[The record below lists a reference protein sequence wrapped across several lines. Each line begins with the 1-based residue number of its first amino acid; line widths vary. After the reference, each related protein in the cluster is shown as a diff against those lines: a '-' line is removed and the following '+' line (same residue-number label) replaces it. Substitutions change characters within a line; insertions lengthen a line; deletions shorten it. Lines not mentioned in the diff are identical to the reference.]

1 MQQNTDKRLPKHRFL
16 IYAMI
21 IYAIAVVW
29 CMCLHLRVSYT
40 NLTFNSMIDHLLRGE
55 FDLDPNIIGAEGIR
69 RGSRVYA
76 YFGIFCALIRA
87 PLMLIPGGVRFDVTP
102 QSCLL
107 AVIGAAAI
115 KLKTLGVVYRASPPS
130 PLRETLCWAL
140 GLSILFGGAQ
150 IQFLRPSMYQ
160 EVCLWAGLQAAIFV
174 YFAVRGV
181 VADGFK
187 TSALCFM
194 AALAGLALLTRVSVG
209 LGLCAALGLLL
220 LTGLRRDLAT
230 SGKGVAPGRPFHTR
244 LISGG
249 LVWPALVL
257 LAFVTVT
264 GLINYERWGNP
275 LALYG
280 SDYIMLEYYPDR
292 APRLAAYGLFNVAR
306 IPFAFVYYFFP
317 IWLVQRP
324 DGFML
329 FEEHQKRLIDAAE
342 LPPGSFL
349 LTDPLLLLLGAF
361 FVWSFFVGR
370 RGAPGFDR
378 ARTLAIMLGLSAP
391 CALMLTLIS
400 MNFRYRIEFYPL
412 MEFGA
417 LAGFLTLCRSD
428 LSIVAS
434 NRMRGVS
441 VALAAVGIFA
451 SAASLALY
459 AVSDFGPSIK
469 PLRAGVLHYYAD
481 AFYDSAGNLGIVY
494 KSSVQWFAAH
504 LGM

>member
-1 MQQNTDKRLPKHRFL
+1 MPINRFL
-16 IYAMI
+16 IYAIMLYAVAMI
-21 IYAIAVVW
+21 AS
-29 CMCLHLRVSYT
+29 MRLHSLEYT
-40 NLTFNSMIDHLLRGE
+40 DLTFNSMIDHLLRGE
-55 FDLDPNIIGAEGIR
+55 FDVDPDVIGAEGFH

-87 PLMLIPGGVRFDVTP
+87 PLMLIPGGLRFDLTP
-102 QSCLL
+102 LSCLL

-115 KLKTLGVVYRASPPS
+115 KLKTLGVVYRASRLS
-130 PLRETLCWAL
+130 PLRETLYWAL
-140 GLSILFGGAQ
+140 ALSILLGGAQ

-181 VADGFK
+181 VADAFK

-220 LTGLRRDLAT
+220 LTGLRRELAT

-244 LISGG
+244 LMSGG

-264 GLINYERWGNP
+264 GWINYERWGDP
-275 LALYG
+275 LAFSG
-280 SDYIMLEYYPDR
+280 SDYLMTKYFPDR
-292 APRLAAYGLFNVAR
+292 MPRLAAYGLFNVAR
-306 IPFAFVYYFFP
+306 IPFGLGYYFFP
-317 IWLVQRP
+317 IWLIRRS
-324 DGFML
+324 DGFLL
-329 FEEHQKRLIDAAE
+329 FEEHQQRLIDATE
-342 LPPGSFL
+342 LPAGSFL

-370 RGAPGFDR
+370 RGDPGLDR
-378 ARTLAIMLGLSAP
+378 VRTLAIMLGLSAP
-391 CALMLTLIS
+391 CALMLTFIS
-400 MNFRYRIEFYPL
+400 MNFRYRMEFYPL

-417 LAGFLTLCRSD
+417 FAGFLTLCRSE
-428 LSIVAS
+428 LSIAAA
-434 NRMRGVS
+434 NWMRGVS

-451 SAASLALY
+451 SAGSLVLY
-459 AVSDFGPSIK
+459 AVSDFGPPIK
-469 PLRAGVLHYYAD
+469 ALRAGVFNYYAVK
-481 AFYDSAGNLGIVY
+481 FGYFAGKFDIVY
-494 KSSVQWFAAH
+494 KSCAQWFAAH
-504 LGM
+504 LGI